1 MCEIYAYAGKRAGS
15 FAEELKEFFS
25 HSEEHPNGWGIAV
38 EKDGR
43 MNIEKEPVRAA
54 DSKYLSERIEA
65 GVKGNTLIAHIRYAT
80 IGSVKYNNCHPFSAV
95 DNSGRQWVL
104 AHNGTIFDYAPM
116 YRYTK
121 VQKGSTDSERILLY
135 LIDVINAALEEKG
148 RRLIGQERFALLD
161 SVFSLMAIG
170 NKLNVILYDGEY
182 LYVHANAEKSLYY
195 RQEKETVTFSTRPL
209 SRGRWKEAP
218 FTQLTAWHRGQLS
231 FEGTAHGRV
240 YVQDDEAVKLL
251 YLAYSQL

>member
-95 DNSGRQWVL
+95 DNSGRQ
-104 AHNGTIFDYAPM
+104 
-116 YRYTK
+116 
-121 VQKGSTDSERILLY
+121 VQE
-135 LIDVINAALEEKG
+135 
-148 RRLIGQERFALLD
+148 
-161 SVFSLMAIG
+161 
-170 NKLNVILYDGEY
+170 
-182 LYVHANAEKSLYY
+182 
-195 RQEKETVTFSTRPL
+195 ETVAQAKQKVLVEEIRAGAKDIL
-209 SRGRWKEAP
+209 G
-218 FTQLTAWHRGQLS
+218 
-231 FEGTAHGRV
+231 
-240 YVQDDEAVKLL
+240 EAVDID
-251 YLAYSQL
+251 AVNFDEGW

>member
-1 MCEIYAYAGKRAGS
+1 M
-15 FAEELKEFFS
+15 ELGETAVSS
-25 HSEEHPNGWGIAV
+25 HILKSYIV
-38 EKDGR
+38 
-43 MNIEKEPVRAA
+43 
-54 DSKYLSERIEA
+54 
-65 GVKGNTLIAHIRYAT
+65 
-80 IGSVKYNNCHPFSAV
+80 SV
-95 DNSGRQWVL
+95 
-104 AHNGTIFDYAPM
+104 I
-116 YRYTK
+116 
-121 VQKGSTDSERILLY
+121 
-135 LIDVINAALEEKG
+135 LIDVINAGMEEKG

-240 YVQDDEAVKLL
+240 YVQDDEAVNLL